1 MRLGRGVGRTCQ
13 RLRLAHQR
21 AQVGIFPLLDPPMRQ
36 TLFGEYFE
44 SRITPRRDRVV
55 ARQPVARLRK
65 GLRKSGFRR
74 GLDDGDFGV
83 HAGTSSRYC
92 A

>member
-13 RLRLAHQR
+13 RLCLAHQR
-21 AQVGIFPLLDPPMRQ
+21 AQVGIFPFLDPPVRQ
-36 TLFGEYFE
+36 TLFGEDVE
-44 SRITPRRDRVV
+44 SRITPRRDRIV
-55 ARQPVARLRK
+55 ARQSIARLRE
-65 GLRKSGFRR
+65 GLSQRGFGR
-74 GLDDGDFGV
+74 GLDDGDFRV